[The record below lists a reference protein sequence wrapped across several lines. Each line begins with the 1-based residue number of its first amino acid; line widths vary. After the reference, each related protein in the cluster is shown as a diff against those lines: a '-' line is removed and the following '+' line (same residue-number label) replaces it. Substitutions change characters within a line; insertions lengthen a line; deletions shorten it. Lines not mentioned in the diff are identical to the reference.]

1 MFKKILLV
9 MVCWLALSARA
20 DPLLLVYGDSLSA
33 GYGLPQG
40 TGWVDLLA
48 DRLRSE
54 KSGFRVVNAS
64 VSGETTLGGLNRLPV
79 VLAQH
84 RPDIVI
90 IELGGNDG
98 LRGLSL
104 ETTTNNLAAMV
115 RAVQKTGARA
125 MIVGMQLPPNYGT
138 AYTKKFQGLFEEVA
152 REQKALL
159 VPFMLAGFGDKREYF
174 QPDGIHPTAE
184 AQSLILD
191 NIWPVL
197 APALKKR

>member
-64 VSGETTLGGLNRLPV
+64 VSGETTHGGLNRLPV

>member
-1 MFKKILLV
+1 